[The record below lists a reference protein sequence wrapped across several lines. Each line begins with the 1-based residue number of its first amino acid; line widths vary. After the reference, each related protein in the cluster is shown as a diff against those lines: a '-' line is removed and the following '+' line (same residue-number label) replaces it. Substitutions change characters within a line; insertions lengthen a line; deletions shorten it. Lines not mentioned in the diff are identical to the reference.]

1 MSVTK
6 EQKQIAKQ
14 LGIPVS
20 KLDSFNVVAA
30 KIRDYVAVATG
41 DWEEAEPTERQV
53 EYAESL
59 GIKVGKASRRVVSA
73 KIEDELIKRNKKAL
87 KKLKLKPGDK
97 VKLKE
102 EKNVRDNII
111 SSIKENGKIYFKG
124 IGCPQAWAT
133 QIESKIN
140 DES

>member
-1 MSVTK
+1 MSVTNDQK
-6 EQKQIAKQ
+6 EIAKQ
-14 LGIPVS
+14 LGISIS

-30 KIRDYVAVATG
+30 KILDHVAIATG
-41 DWEEAEPTERQV
+41 DWDVAGPTERQV
-53 EYAESL
+53 EYAVSL
-59 GIKVGKASRRVVSA
+59 GIKVGKYSRRVVSA
-73 KIEDELIKRNKKAL
+73 KIEDELKERNVKAL

-102 EKNVRDNII
+102 EKDVRDNII

-124 IGCPQAWAT
+124 IGCRQAWAT